1 MEKNHTF
8 VKPKNEA
15 TVKFYTEV
23 QKIGWV
29 SNPTHFYPRNQLEL
43 ILPDV
48 RDEHSLV
55 YTPLYAA
62 FFLIL
67 LMLILLFWVCFSF
80 KIFKIT
86 FRMIEKFS
94 ATLLLRFLL

>member
-48 RDEHSLV
+48 RVEHSLV
-55 YTPLYAA
+55 YTPYPSL
-62 FFLIL
+62 
-67 LMLILLFWVCFSF
+67 LLFNAL
-80 KIFKIT
+80 
-86 FRMIEKFS
+86 EKSLSTSS
-94 ATLLLRFLL
+94 AK